1 MNVWCVRAEFGTY
14 AQRFV
19 DGGFTGIGWLH
30 DDDLSPIT
38 LRDELYP
45 LYRKAYPKDT
55 SSVVVGQ
62 QVGQIARFRLEMK
75 AGDCI
80 LTPASNTDEVF
91 YGVLKP
97 NGYHYAKGDDGCPYR
112 HRLWV
117 DWSKE
122 PLKRS
127 IFSVPLQNTMRSSL
141 TVFSVSQRDEI
152 LALVG
157 RGELVKKEA
166 PTQYDPY
173 KVVLEQILELRDD
186 EFEVLTAHLLTA
198 LGFEGTKVTG
208 KTGDGGVDAMG
219 ELNVANLAKVKIF
232 LQAKRYKLGTRIRA
246 SVVREL
252 RQAIPRDGQGAFIT
266 TADYQAA
273 AHEIALDPD
282 FPRIGLINGHQLVDL
297 LIEHWEDIPEEFRRQ
312 LGLRPGLVRV

>member
-1 MNVWCVRAEFGTY
+1 
-14 AQRFV
+14 
-19 DGGFTGIGWLH
+19 
-30 DDDLSPIT
+30 
-38 LRDELYP
+38 
-45 LYRKAYPKDT
+45 
-55 SSVVVGQ
+55 
-62 QVGQIARFRLEMK
+62 MK

-80 LTPASNTDEVF
+80 LTPANNTDEVF
-91 YGVLKP
+91 YGTIKP
-97 NGYHYAKGDDGCPYR
+97 NGYHYANGDDGCPYR
-112 HRLWV
+112 HRVWV
-117 DWSKE
+117 DWAKE

-141 TVFSVSQRDEI
+141 TVFSVSQRDEV

-157 RGELVKKEA
+157 RSELVRKEV

-232 LQAKRYKLGTRIRA
+232 LQAKRYKLGTRIKA

-273 AHEIALDPD
+273 AHEIALDPS